1 MLSSMKGLQ
10 IVKTVRKNE
19 DEARTRTMEDIFT
32 RESFENIHKRVYFT
46 KKLTLKQA
54 DETVT
59 TETVGRFDVP
69 EENQKT

>member
-1 MLSSMKGLQ
+1 MKGLQ

-46 KKLTLKQA
+46 KKLTLKQT

-69 EENQKT
+69 EENQT